1 MRVPATIEDF
11 LAERAGCW
19 EALLRDLIRFRSV
32 FEEEHGIVAHV
43 ASHIAA
49 LGLPVHR
56 VAHSRERLARL
67 PDAQRP
73 FSDVEGR
80 ESLVARVPG
89 CGGGRSIV
97 LNVHLDVVPEGEL
110 DRWTHAPFSAAVDAE
125 RGMVWGRG
133 ATDDKAG
140 VAVSLG
146 VLEALVRMPLRLR
159 GDVVFQYV
167 LEDETTGNGTLLCLA
182 DGHTADAAAIIDGTR
197 TDRLINEHAG
207 QLQFDIVVRG
217 RPVAVCV
224 SHLGHNAAELIA
236 ELVFD
241 LRRTVHALNQGRV
254 APWSRF
260 PSPFQLA
267 LQRIHSDGVQLT
279 VPERATAQCYVTF
292 PPPFTLRDMR
302 RLIEEE
308 SRAFASRAGL
318 EGDVS
323 IVWSFAVEPV
333 RSHGE
338 ELERTVIDASL
349 RAGLP
354 AVEPGPSTGSSD
366 LRHFVKAGVPCVL
379 FGPGTGYNPHRADE
393 QYLMSDLVRMIALYL
408 DVLRSWCGEAD
419 GDGSA

>member
-1 MRVPATIEDF
+1 MPA
-11 LAERAGCW
+11 ARAGFVAEGAGRW
-19 EALLRDLIRFRSV
+19 EELLRDLIRFRSV
-32 FEEEHGIVAHV
+32 FEEEHAIVAHV
-43 ASHIAA
+43 ARHVEA

-56 VAHSRERLARL
+56 VSHSPERLARL
-67 PDAQRP
+67 ADAQRP

-80 ESLVARVPG
+80 ESLVVRVPG
-89 CGGGRSIV
+89 SGGGRSIV
-97 LNVHLDVVPEGEL
+97 LNTHLDVVPEGEI
-110 DRWTHAPFSAAVDAE
+110 DRWTHEPFSAAVDAE

-146 VLEALVRMPLRLR
+146 VLETLVRMPLRLR

-207 QLQFDIVVRG
+207 QLQFDIVLRG

-224 SHLGHNAAELIA
+224 SHLGRNAAELIA
-236 ELVFD
+236 ELVLG
-241 LRRTVHALNQGRV
+241 LRRAVDALNERRV

-260 PSPFQLA
+260 PSPFQLS

-302 RLIEEE
+302 GLIEEE
-308 SRAFASRAGL
+308 ARVFASRAGL
-318 EGDVS
+318 AGDVS
-323 IVWSFAVEPV
+323 IVWSGFAVEPV
-333 RSHGE
+333 RSDGE
-338 ELERTVIDASL
+338 DLELAIIDASR

-354 AVEPGPSTGSSD
+354 AVEPGPSTGTSD
-366 LRHFVKAGVPCVL
+366 LRHFAKAGIPCVL

-393 QYLMSDLVRMIALYL
+393 QYLISDLVRMIALYL
-408 DVLRSWCGEAD
+408 DVLRSWCGAAE